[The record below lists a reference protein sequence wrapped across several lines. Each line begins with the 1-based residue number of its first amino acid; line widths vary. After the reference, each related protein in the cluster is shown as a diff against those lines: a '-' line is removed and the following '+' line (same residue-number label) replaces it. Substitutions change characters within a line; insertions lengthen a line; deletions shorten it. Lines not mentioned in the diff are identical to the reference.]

1 MDTLMMILSIVGIL
15 VSAFGAWLSWK
26 SMINAKEASIEA
38 TNAKKAAEAA
48 SKAIKVK
55 RNIESMSEVI
65 SVLDKAISTL
75 NKRLSGN
82 IDRGADI
89 KTENQLLRDCT
100 ALVSENEV
108 KIKDADTTHQ
118 LRVQRLRKDVDA
130 AIQRYIDSAEL
141 TKAAEEILSKLKEI
155 RQIFASENE
164 NAIY

>member
-38 TNAKKAAEAA
+38 TNAKKAAEVA
-48 SKAIKVK
+48 SQEIKVK
-55 RNIESMSEVI
+55 KNIEYISEVV
-65 SVLDKAISTL
+65 SFLDKAINTL

-82 IDRGADI
+82 IEIGANI
-89 KTENQLLRDCT
+89 NTENELLRVCT
-100 ALVSENEV
+100 ALVSRNEERIKNV
-108 KIKDADTTHQ
+108 NHKIRA
-118 LRVQRLRKDVDA
+118 QRLCKDVDE
-130 AIQRYIDSAEL
+130 AIQRYVDGSEL
-141 TKAAEEILSKLKEI
+141 NKAAEEILSKLKDI

>member
-26 SMINAKEASIEA
+26 SMINAKKASIEA

-48 SKAIKVK
+48 SQEIRVK
-55 RNIESMSEVI
+55 KNIEYISEVV
-65 SVLDKAISTL
+65 SVLDKAINTL

-82 IDRGADI
+82 IEIGANI
-89 KTENQLLRDCT
+89 NTENELLRVCT
-100 ALVSENEV
+100 ALVSRNEER
-108 KIKDADTTHQ
+108 IKNVNHKTRA
-118 LRVQRLRKDVDA
+118 QRLCKDVDE
-130 AIQRYIDSAEL
+130 AIQRYVDGSEL
-141 TKAAEEILSKLKEI
+141 NKAAEDILSKLKDI